1 MQKKTIAIIGT
12 VVLSG
17 AAVLAGT
24 QLAGAGGETE
34 DEGPDVAITGADL
47 DAASAAALAHTGE
60 GQVTETEVGD
70 EESYYEVE
78 VTLDDGSEVDV
89 QLDEAFDVVG
99 SETEDGTEDGT
110 TPTTKPYAARLDAL
124 EPAGD
129 LARGVHHGE
138 TGART
143 EP

>member
-1 MQKKTIAIIGT
+1 MQKRTIAIIGT

-17 AAVLAGT
+17 AAIIGGT

-47 DAASAAALAHTGE
+47 DAASAAALAHTGQ
-60 GQVTETEVGD
+60 GRVTETEVGD

-99 SETEDGTEDGT
+99 SETEDGTEDEG
-110 TPTTKPYAARLDAL
+110 
-124 EPAGD
+124 
-129 LARGVHHGE
+129 GE
-138 TGART
+138 TDD
-143 EP
+143 